1 MVGPF
6 QLKDVATE
14 KITVFSLPTMKQIML
29 EKESVISKVNTL
41 ITSATL
47 SELIAGTKRSR

>member
-6 QLKDVATE
+6 QLKDVATK
-14 KITVFSLPTMKQIML
+14 KITVFSLPTMKQILL
-29 EKESVISKVNTL
+29 EKEIVISKVNTL
-41 ITSATL
+41 IASATL